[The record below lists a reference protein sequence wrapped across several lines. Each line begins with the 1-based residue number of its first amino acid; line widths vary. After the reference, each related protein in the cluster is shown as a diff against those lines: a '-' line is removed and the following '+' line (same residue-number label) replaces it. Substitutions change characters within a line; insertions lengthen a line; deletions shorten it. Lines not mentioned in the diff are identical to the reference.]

1 VSSISNA
8 LKLITQ
14 AVAEQAT
21 GLTFTELQE
30 RTNVPQS
37 SAHRIVKELV
47 KLRILD
53 FDPTAKTYRG
63 GLLLATL
70 GSQVLGEYS
79 LRKTARVSLERL
91 HDDLGQVV
99 TLGIRDG
106 ISGIYVDKIESSEMG
121 YRLHSEVGKIF
132 PLHCTAMGKVLL
144 AHADIDTQ
152 RKVLRKKLPPM
163 TPQTI
168 TKPKDLQSALDR
180 ILIDGYAIDNEEIT
194 RGLICVAAPIYGVD
208 QSVIGA
214 LSFTCQKHLFA
225 ELKRETIVEK
235 VKSAAEYASA

>member
-1 VSSISNA
+1 MSSISNA
-8 LKLITQ
+8 LELISK
-14 AVAEQAT
+14 AVAQQAT

-30 RTNVPQS
+30 STSVPQS

-53 FDPTAKTYRG
+53 FDPKGKTYRG

-70 GSQVLGEYS
+70 GSQVLSEYS
-79 LRKTARVSLERL
+79 LRKIARPSLERL

-106 ISGIYVDKIESSEMG
+106 ASGIYIDKIESSEMG
-121 YRLHSEVGKIF
+121 YRLHSEIGKSF
-132 PLHCTAMGKVLL
+132 PLHCTAMGKILL

-152 RKVLRKKLPPM
+152 KKLLRKKMSAM

-168 TKPKDLQSALDR
+168 TDPQELQKALER
-180 ILIDGYAIDNEEIT
+180 VLEDGYAIDNEEIT
-194 RGLICVAAPIYGVD
+194 RGLICVAAPIFGID
-208 QSVIGA
+208 QTVIGA
-214 LSFTCQKHLFA
+214 LSFTCQKYMFA
-225 ELKRETIVEK
+225 ELKQTTIVEK
-235 VKSAAEYASA
+235 VKSAAKFASA